1 MTRDEA
7 LKLLKLDMAACTL
20 TEAIITT
27 AYRRAIL
34 DNHPDTAKGQPTVG
48 MAELQQA
55 RQTVTRELEGRN
67 NPCRQCSGKGRVP
80 FKMGT
85 RVCSACKGSGDQT

>member
-7 LKLLKLDMAACTL
+7 LTLLKLDTAACDL
-20 TEAIITT
+20 TADIVTK

-34 DNHPDTAKGQPTVG
+34 ANHPDTGTVQAT
-48 MAELQQA
+48 MVELQQA
-55 RQTVTRELEGRN
+55 RQTVTQHLEGRN
-67 NPCRQCSGKGRVP
+67 NPCRQCNGRGRVP

-85 RVCSACKGSGDQT
+85 RVCSACKGTGETK